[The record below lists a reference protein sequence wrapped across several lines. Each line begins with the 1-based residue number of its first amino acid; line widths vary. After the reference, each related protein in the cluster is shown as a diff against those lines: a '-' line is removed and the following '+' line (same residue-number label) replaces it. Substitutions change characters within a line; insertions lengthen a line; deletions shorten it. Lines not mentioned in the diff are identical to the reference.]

1 MTSLRATGKQVK
13 ALLPADIGEDL
24 ERLQKHLGLSTA
36 ANVISLA
43 IRKLAIAEFQ
53 GKKQATPLDER
64 EAV

>member
-53 GKKQATPLDER
+53 SKKLAPLDER